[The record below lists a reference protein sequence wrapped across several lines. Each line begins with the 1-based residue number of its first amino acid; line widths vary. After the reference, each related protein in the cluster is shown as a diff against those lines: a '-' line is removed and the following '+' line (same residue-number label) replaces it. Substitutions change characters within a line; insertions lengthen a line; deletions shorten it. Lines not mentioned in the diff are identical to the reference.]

1 MDFRPCSICGRSFSP
16 VAHNGVICSVECRAE
31 AKKRRCN
38 KHRSKKMAK
47 TLCKCGMP
55 STRGICRACN
65 LVLTRR
71 KLKEFRDQQ
80 KATPPVKKKKP
91 IADLPKTWN
100 TCPERSQKTGKC
112 FLHDRPCFE
121 IRTRTQLCRL

>member
-1 MDFRPCSICGRSFSP
+1 MNFRPCSICGRSFYP
-16 VAHNGVICSVECRAE
+16 VAHNGVICSIECRAE
-31 AKKRRCN
+31 AKKRKDN
-38 KHRSKKMAK
+38 KYKTKKMAK

-55 STRGICRACN
+55 STHGICRACN
-65 LVLTRR
+65 LANAR
-71 KLKEFRDQQ
+71 KISIEYRAQQ
-80 KATPPVKKKKP
+80 KASSPAKKKKP